1 VDSSLIGEIKMGDFL
16 LSLIIVIVLT
26 VSIGFS
32 LFSVWEATERSIS
45 KNCEKLGTFY
55 VGDKVYKCEAVK

>member
-1 VDSSLIGEIKMGDFL
+1 MSDFL
-16 LSLIIVIVLT
+16 LSLIIVIALT

-45 KNCEKLGTFY
+45 KDCEKLGTFY
-55 VGDKVYKCEAVK
+55 VGDKVYKCEVVK

>member
-1 VDSSLIGEIKMGDFL
+1 MNDFL
-16 LSLIIVIVLT
+16 LSLTIVIALT

-45 KNCEKLGTFY
+45 KDCEKLGTFY
-55 VGDKVYKCEAVK
+55 MDDKVYKCEVVK

>member
-1 VDSSLIGEIKMGDFL
+1 MSDFL
-16 LSLIIVIVLT
+16 LSLTIVIALT

-45 KNCEKLGTFY
+45 KDCEKLGTFY
-55 VGDKVYKCEAVK
+55 VGNKVYKCELIDEHNR